1 MNLLERGK
9 QLNKMATKIEKTITF
24 NDWARK
30 FAVSTLWDNEKFENR
45 QFLKQ
50 LDEARPIYE
59 AKRNK
64 RN

>member
-1 MNLLERGK
+1 
-9 QLNKMATKIEKTITF
+9 MATKIEKQVQF

-30 FAVSTLWDNEKFENR
+30 FAVSSLWDNEKFENK
-45 QFLKQ
+45 QFIRQ

>member
-1 MNLLERGK
+1 
-9 QLNKMATKIEKTITF
+9 MATKIEKKLSF

-30 FAVSTLWDNEKFENR
+30 FAVSTLWDDEKFENR

-59 AKRNK
+59 AKK
-64 RN
+64 KK